1 LNGIKK
7 IIKFLKNMKKK
18 FKFIHK
24 TGKVFKDERGYLLK
38 ILDKGFSSCI
48 EIFSKRGSIRAN
60 HYHKKDEHFCYI
72 LKGEIL
78 FFYRNRKK
86 GSKLNYK
93 VMKKGDLFFTT
104 YDQDHLAYFL
114 KTTHF
119 LSYSSRKRSKLDY
132 ENDLVRLNMDKEK
145 KVKEIILKYK

>member
-1 LNGIKK
+1 
-7 IIKFLKNMKKK
+7 MRKK

-48 EIFSKRGSIRAN
+48 EIFSKKGSIRAN

-93 VMKKGDLFFTT
+93 IMKKGDLFFTT

>member
-1 LNGIKK
+1 
-7 IIKFLKNMKKK
+7 MRKK

-24 TGKVFKDERGYLLK
+24 TGKVFRDERGYLLK

-48 EIFSKRGSIRAN
+48 EIFSKKGSIRAN

-93 VMKKGDLFFTT
+93 IMKKGDLFFTT

-119 LSYSSRKRSKLDY
+119 LSYSSRKRSKFDY
-132 ENDLVRLNMDKEK
+132 ESDLVRLNMDKEK
-145 KVKEIILKYK
+145 KVKEIISKYK

>member
-1 LNGIKK
+1 MI
-7 IIKFLKNMKKK
+7 KK

-24 TGKVFKDERGYLLK
+24 TGKVFRDERGYLLK

-48 EIFSKRGSIRAN
+48 EIFSKKGTIRAN
-60 HYHKKDEHFCYI
+60 HYHKKDEHFCYV

-86 GSKLNYK
+86 GSKLNHK
-93 VMKKGDLFFTT
+93 IMKKGDLFFTT

-119 LSYSSRKRSKLDY
+119 LSYSSRKRTKIDY
-132 ENDLVRLNMDKEK
+132 ENDLVRLNMNEEP
-145 KVKEIILKYK
+145 KVKKIISQYK

>member
-1 LNGIKK
+1 
-7 IIKFLKNMKKK
+7 MKKK

-145 KVKEIILKYK
+145 KVKEIISKYK

>member
-1 LNGIKK
+1 
-7 IIKFLKNMKKK
+7 MREK

-48 EIFSKRGSIRAN
+48 EIFSKKGSIRAN

-72 LKGEIL
+72 LKGKIL

-93 VMKKGDLFFTT
+93 IMKKGDLFFTT

-145 KVKEIILKYK
+145 KVIEIISKYK

>member
-1 LNGIKK
+1 
-7 IIKFLKNMKKK
+7 MRKK

-48 EIFSKRGSIRAN
+48 EIFSKKGSIRAN

-78 FFYRNRKK
+78 FFYRNRRK

-93 VMKKGDLFFTT
+93 IMKKGDLFFTT

-119 LSYSSRKRSKLDY
+119 LSYSSRKRSKFDY
-132 ENDLVRLNMDKEK
+132 ESDLVRLNMDKEK
-145 KVKEIILKYK
+145 KVKEIISKYK

>member
-1 LNGIKK
+1 MI
-7 IIKFLKNMKKK
+7 KK

-24 TGKVFKDERGYLLK
+24 TGKVFRDERGYLLK

-48 EIFSKRGSIRAN
+48 EIFSKKGTIRAN
-60 HYHKKDEHFCYI
+60 HYHKKDEHFCYV

-86 GSKLNYK
+86 GSKLNHK
-93 VMKKGDLFFTT
+93 IMKKGDLFFTT

-119 LSYSSRKRSKLDY
+119 LSYSSRKRTKIDY
-132 ENDLVRLNMDKEK
+132 ENDLVRLNMDKEVK
-145 KVKEIILKYK
+145 IKEIISKYK

>member
-1 LNGIKK
+1 
-7 IIKFLKNMKKK
+7 MRKK

-48 EIFSKRGSIRAN
+48 EIFSKKGSIRAN

-93 VMKKGDLFFTT
+93 IMKKGDLFFTT

-114 KTTHF
+114 ETTHF

>member
-1 LNGIKK
+1 MR
-7 IIKFLKNMKKK
+7 KN

-38 ILDKGFSSCI
+38 ILDKGFSSSI
-48 EIFSKRGSIRAN
+48 EIFSKKGTIRAN

-93 VMKKGDLFFTT
+93 VMRKGDLFFTT
-104 YDQDHLAYFL
+104 YQQDHLAYFL
-114 KTTHF
+114 KSTHF
-119 LSYSSRKRSKLDY
+119 LSYSSRKRDRFDY
-132 ENDLVRLNMDKEK
+132 EKDLVRLNMDKEA
-145 KVKEIILKYK
+145 KVIEIISKYK

>member
-1 LNGIKK
+1 MI
-7 IIKFLKNMKKK
+7 KK

-24 TGKVFKDERGYLLK
+24 TGKVFRDERGYLLK

-48 EIFSKRGSIRAN
+48 EIFSKKGSIRAN
-60 HYHKKDEHFCYI
+60 HYHKKDEHFCYV
-72 LKGEIL
+72 LRGEIL

-93 VMKKGDLFFTT
+93 IMKKGDLFFTT

-119 LSYSSRKRSKLDY
+119 LSYSSRKRSKIDY
-132 ENDLVRLNMDKEK
+132 ENDLVRLNMDKEPK
-145 KVKEIILKYK
+145 IKEIISKYK

>member
-1 LNGIKK
+1 
-7 IIKFLKNMKKK
+7 MRKK

-48 EIFSKRGSIRAN
+48 EIFSKKGSIRAN

-93 VMKKGDLFFTT
+93 IMKKGDLFFTT

-119 LSYSSRKRSKLDY
+119 LSYSSRKRSKFDY

-145 KVKEIILKYK
+145 KVKETISKYK

>member
-1 LNGIKK
+1 
-7 IIKFLKNMKKK
+7 MRKK

-48 EIFSKRGSIRAN
+48 EIFSKKGSIRAN

-93 VMKKGDLFFTT
+93 IMKNGDLFFTT

-119 LSYSSRKRSKLDY
+119 LSYSSRKRSKFDY

-145 KVKEIILKYK
+145 KVKEIISKYK

>member
-1 LNGIKK
+1 
-7 IIKFLKNMKKK
+7 MRKK

-48 EIFSKRGSIRAN
+48 EIFSKKGSIRAN

-93 VMKKGDLFFTT
+93 IMKKGDLFFTT

-119 LSYSSRKRSKLDY
+119 LSYRSRKRSKFDY
-132 ENDLVRLNMDKEK
+132 ESDLVRLNMDKEK
-145 KVKEIILKYK
+145 KVKEIISKYK

>member
-1 LNGIKK
+1 
-7 IIKFLKNMKKK
+7 MRKK

-93 VMKKGDLFFTT
+93 VMKRGDLFFTT

-119 LSYSSRKRSKLDY
+119 LSYSSRKRSKFDY

-145 KVKEIILKYK
+145 KVKEIISKYK

>member
-1 LNGIKK
+1 
-7 IIKFLKNMKKK
+7 MRKK

-48 EIFSKRGSIRAN
+48 EIFSKKGSIRAN

-93 VMKKGDLFFTT
+93 IMKKGDLFFTT

-119 LSYSSRKRSKLDY
+119 LSYSSRKRSKFDY

-145 KVKEIILKYK
+145 KVKAIISKYK

>member
-1 LNGIKK
+1 
-7 IIKFLKNMKKK
+7 MRKK
-18 FKFIHK
+18 FKFVHK
-24 TGKVFKDERGYLLK
+24 TGKVFRDERGYLLK

-48 EIFSKRGSIRAN
+48 EIFSKKGSIRAN
-60 HYHKKDEHFCYI
+60 HYHKKDEHFCYV

-93 VMKKGDLFFTT
+93 IMKKGDLFFTT
-104 YDQDHLAYFL
+104 YNQDHLAYFL

-119 LSYSSRKRSKLDY
+119 LSYSSRKRTKIDY
-132 ENDLVRLNMDKEK
+132 ENDLVRLNMDKETK
-145 KVKEIILKYK
+145 IKEIISKYK

>member
-1 LNGIKK
+1 
-7 IIKFLKNMKKK
+7 MRKK

-48 EIFSKRGSIRAN
+48 EIFSKKGSIRAN

-93 VMKKGDLFFTT
+93 IMKKGDLFFTT

-119 LSYSSRKRSKLDY
+119 LSYSSRKRSKFDY
-132 ENDLVRLNMDKEK
+132 ENDLVRLNMDKEQK
-145 KVKEIILKYK
+145 IKEIISKYK

>member
-1 LNGIKK
+1 MI
-7 IIKFLKNMKKK
+7 KK

-24 TGKVFKDERGYLLK
+24 TGKVFRDERGYLLK

-48 EIFSKRGSIRAN
+48 EIFSKKGTIRAN
-60 HYHKKDEHFCYI
+60 HYHKKDEHFCYV

-86 GSKLNYK
+86 GSKLNHK
-93 VMKKGDLFFTT
+93 IMKKGDLFFTT

-119 LSYSSRKRSKLDY
+119 LSYSSRKRTKIDY
-132 ENDLVRLNMDKEK
+132 ENDLVRLNMDKGQKLK
-145 KVKEIILKYK
+145 K

>member
-1 LNGIKK
+1 
-7 IIKFLKNMKKK
+7 MRKK

-48 EIFSKRGSIRAN
+48 EIFSKKGSIRAN

-72 LKGEIL
+72 LRGEIL

-119 LSYSSRKRSKLDY
+119 LSYSSRKRSKFDY
-132 ENDLVRLNMDKEK
+132 ESDLVRLNMDKEK
-145 KVKEIILKYK
+145 KVKEIISKYK

>member
-1 LNGIKK
+1 MG
-7 IIKFLKNMKKK
+7 KK

-24 TGKVFKDERGYLLK
+24 TGKVFRDERGYLLK
-38 ILDKGFSSCI
+38 ILDKGFSSSL
-48 EIFSKRGSIRAN
+48 EIFSKKGSIRAN

-104 YDQDHLAYFL
+104 YQQDHLAYFL
-114 KTTHF
+114 KDTHF
-119 LSYSSRKRSKLDY
+119 LSYSSRKRTKIDY
-132 ENDLVRLNMDKEK
+132 ENDLVRLNMDKETK
-145 KVKEIILKYK
+145 IKEIISKYK

>member
-1 LNGIKK
+1 
-7 IIKFLKNMKKK
+7 MKKK

-48 EIFSKRGSIRAN
+48 EIFSKKGSIRAN
-60 HYHKKDEHFCYI
+60 HYHKKDEHFCYV

-104 YDQDHLAYFL
+104 YDQDHMAYFL

-119 LSYSSRKRSKLDY
+119 LSYSNRKRSKFDY
-132 ENDLVRLNMDKEK
+132 EKDLVRLNMDKEK
-145 KVKEIILKYK
+145 KIKDIISKYK

>member
-1 LNGIKK
+1 
-7 IIKFLKNMKKK
+7 MRKK

-48 EIFSKRGSIRAN
+48 EIFSKKGSIRAN

-119 LSYSSRKRSKLDY
+119 LSYSSRKRSKFDY

-145 KVKEIILKYK
+145 KVKEIISKYK

>member
-1 LNGIKK
+1 
-7 IIKFLKNMKKK
+7 MKKK

-48 EIFSKRGSIRAN
+48 EIFSKKHSIRAN

-93 VMKKGDLFFTT
+93 IMKKGDLFFTT
-104 YDQDHLAYFL
+104 YEQDHMAYFL
-114 KTTHF
+114 KNTHF
-119 LSYSSRKRSKLDY
+119 LSYSSRKRSKFDY

-145 KVKEIILKYK
+145 KIKEIISKYK

>member
-1 LNGIKK
+1 
-7 IIKFLKNMKKK
+7 MRKK

-48 EIFSKRGSIRAN
+48 EIFSKKGSIRAN

-72 LKGEIL
+72 LRGEIL

-119 LSYSSRKRSKLDY
+119 LSYSSRKRSKFDY

-145 KVKEIILKYK
+145 KVKEIISKYK

>member
-1 LNGIKK
+1 
-7 IIKFLKNMKKK
+7 MKKK

-48 EIFSKRGSIRAN
+48 EIFSKKGSIRAN

-119 LSYSSRKRSKLDY
+119 LSYSSRKRSKFDY

-145 KVKEIILKYK
+145 KVKEIISKYK

>member
-1 LNGIKK
+1 
-7 IIKFLKNMKKK
+7 MRKK

-48 EIFSKRGSIRAN
+48 EIFSKKGSIRAN

-72 LKGEIL
+72 LRGEIL

-93 VMKKGDLFFTT
+93 VMTKGDLFFTT

-119 LSYSSRKRSKLDY
+119 LSYSSRKRSKFDY

-145 KVKEIILKYK
+145 KVKEIISKYK

>member
-1 LNGIKK
+1 
-7 IIKFLKNMKKK
+7 MQKK

-48 EIFSKRGSIRAN
+48 EIFSKKGSIRAN
-60 HYHKKDEHFCYI
+60 HYHKKDEHFCYV

-93 VMKKGDLFFTT
+93 IMKKGDLFFTT
-104 YDQDHLAYFL
+104 YEQDHMAYFL

-119 LSYSSRKRSKLDY
+119 LSYSSRKRSQFDY
-132 ENDLVRLNMDKEK
+132 EKDLVRLSMDKEQK
-145 KVKEIILKYK
+145 IKEIISKYK